1 MYVNNVWYSEP
12 ELNAYVAQL
21 IKERDAYKAELIE
34 TLRKACTCGGEK
46 HTEDCGCQDC
56 PYFYL
61 VQDDVSCPNALS
73 TYAAKLRLEELT
85 GGNKKC

>member
-1 MYVNNVWYSEP
+1 MYVDNVWYSEP

-21 IKERDAYKAELIE
+21 IKERDAYRQELID

-46 HTEDCGCQDC
+46 HMGDCGCQDC
-56 PYFYL
+56 SYFYL
-61 VQDDVSCPNALS
+61 VQDGVSCPNALS

-85 GGNKKC
+85 GGKTIC